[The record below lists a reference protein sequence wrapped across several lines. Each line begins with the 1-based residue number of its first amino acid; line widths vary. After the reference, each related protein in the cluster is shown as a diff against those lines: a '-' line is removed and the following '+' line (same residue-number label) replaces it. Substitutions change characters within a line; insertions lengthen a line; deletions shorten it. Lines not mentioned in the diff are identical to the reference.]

1 MSNPTAFALERH
13 LVQDEKDPQKTRAE
27 MGRLNPFGGGSSI
40 CKGRY
45 FAERE
50 VMLFVALFLTAWEF
64 KPVGAKWKLPK
75 DSLTEA
81 GSANPRIVVRMTR
94 RGGLQVC
101 RIRTEVDEVAR

>member
-1 MSNPTAFALERH
+1 MDFANKSTSTDEPLEIS
-13 LVQDEKDPQKTRAE
+13 LSKLSALTRE
-27 MGRLNPFGGGSSI
+27 SI
-40 CKGRY
+40 
-45 FAERE
+45 E
-50 VMLFVALFLTAWEF
+50 VRRSEYAAFVALFLTAWEF